1 MPKILGRYHIISE
14 LGRGGMGVVYKA
26 VDPKLERFI
35 AIKCLSE
42 ELSEDEITVSRFLRE
57 ARNVAALNHPHIAQ
71 IFLADEDEGKPYFVM
86 EYIDG
91 ESLAERLARDGRLM
105 PEQALRIV
113 SECAEALN
121 AAHEENIVHRDIKP
135 GNIMIDRRGRCVL
148 TDFGIASIVHPDNQ
162 PTSSK
167 YIMGTPGYLP
177 PEVMTGKPA
186 DHRGDIFALGAVY
199 YEMLAGKR
207 LVPGRD
213 IEDTARTLLAADFP
227 QLSDLG
233 DKLDEVAFGVLGKMV
248 AKDPDKRYQDYE
260 TLMADLRLETGKSAE
275 ASVSPPSPPESESA
289 VEPTRM
295 APTPSAQ
302 ATPPAGA
309 TEASEPIEPPATEAM
324 DPAGS
329 APPDTQTAPPPAGRS
344 RLVGFG
350 IAGALVLSLVLVG
363 LGIARV
369 APDHWDRVTSQVTS
383 LVSLDRWTS
392 DRTPA
397 AEEAEEDPLSA
408 SEQFRERAREARGE
422 PDDTDRLL
430 ALEDEHDDA
439 QAEMIDDADVDEE
452 VSDQLARTEDDA
464 EPELD
469 ADEGVSAGAARLA
482 EASESDAADADTAAI
497 RDSADDPEPAVETA
511 PEVAEQ
517 VPEAREPE
525 PEVRT
530 QPPEVAQAE
539 PEQPESPVV
548 EQAESEPVTEQG
560 LDMAAVPAPT
570 EEAARRDAAP
580 QPQPDPAPAA
590 PEGVVVVGIGDPV
603 FVDPMVR
610 EVEES
615 LRGAGYEII
624 ERGFIS
630 GLSRLID
637 GSEVDLAGLSDAATS
652 VGAGYAVVVRAMSA
666 GQRELRYYGRS
677 DTAFIV
683 QTEAV
688 TYDLNNRRRLGASQ
702 MDQVEYTALNATRQ
716 ARDTIAPRLATI
728 RDQIPD

>member
-1 MPKILGRYHIISE
+1 MPKVLGRYHIISE

-42 ELSEDEITVSRFLRE
+42 ELSEDEITVTRFLRE

-113 SECAEALN
+113 SECGEALK

-148 TDFGIASIVHPDNQ
+148 TDFGIASIVHPENQ
-162 PTSSK
+162 PATSK

-248 AKDPDKRYQDYE
+248 ARDPDKRYQDYE
-260 TLMADLRLETGKSAE
+260 TLLEALRMETGKSAQ
-275 ASVSPPSPPESESA
+275 ASVSPPPPA
-289 VEPTRM
+289 APATGDEPTVL
-295 APTPSAQ
+295 ADPPSSPSA
-302 ATPPAGA
+302 ASTDAAEGA
-309 TEASEPIEPPATEAM
+309 EPPATEAM
-324 DPAGS
+324 DPAGTE
-329 APPDTQTAPPPAGRS
+329 PPATQTAPPPAGRS

-363 LGIARV
+363 HGLARM
-369 APDHWDRVTSQVTS
+369 APDQWDQVTS

-392 DRTPA
+392 SEIA
-397 AEEAEEDPLSA
+397 ATEEDAESA
-408 SEQFRERAREARGE
+408 SEQFRTRARETREE
-422 PDDTDRLL
+422 PADDDSLL
-430 ALEDEHDDA
+430 ALADEH
-439 QAEMIDDADVDEE
+439 EE
-452 VSDQLARTEDDA
+452 VDLIGDSVADIGAPEAMDPIESAGESETHDD
-464 EPELD
+464 ESL
-469 ADEGVSAGAARLA
+469 SAGAARLA
-482 EASESDAADADTAAI
+482 DASDSEPSDPAGTTEV
-497 RDSADDPEPAVETA
+497 PEPSRDAE
-511 PEVAEQ
+511 PSREVSDL
-517 VPEAREPE
+517 AR
-525 PEVRT
+525 
-530 QPPEVAQAE
+530 AE
-539 PEQPESPVV
+539 PESPMTEQPE
-548 EQAESEPVTEQG
+548 AVTEQG
-560 LDMAAVPAPT
+560 LQMATVPAPA
-570 EEAARRDAAP
+570 EETTPREAAP
-580 QPQPDPAPAA
+580 QPQPEPTPAA
-590 PEGVVVVGIGDPV
+590 PEGVLVVGIGDPV

-610 EVEES
+610 EVEED
-615 LRGAGYEII
+615 LRRSGHEIV
-624 ERGFIS
+624 ERGFVS

-637 GSEVDLAGLSDAATS
+637 GSEVDLAGLSEAATRA
-652 VGAGYAVVVRAMSA
+652 GAGYAVVVRAMPA
-666 GQRELRYYGRS
+666 GQRELRYYGRH
-677 DTAFIV
+677 DTSFMV

-716 ARDTIAPRLATI
+716 ARDTIAPRLAAI
-728 RDQIPD
+728 RDHLAD